1 MTILVTRLQ
10 ESIFELLMIEHSDFK
25 IGIFIETLVI
35 PCNRLYNSY
44 KNFVSLLFD
53 SLVFITPVLPKS
65 HEQTRSAMR
74 YHRRL
79 LTMPT

>member
-35 PCNRLYNSY
+35 PCNSLYNSY
-44 KNFVSLLFD
+44 NILYPFYLIPLFSLLPSCQNHTNKLD
-53 SLVFITPVLPKS
+53 
-65 HEQTRSAMR
+65 
-74 YHRRL
+74 L
-79 LTMPT
+79 LCDIIDAS